1 MDEVSQQ
8 ILDLFNTSNVF
19 EKVEWVSFPNKYD
32 NQYLSFKDGWNFPV
46 CDLNDETLGSK
57 KEFKQFYRWLGERI
71 ALCLNL
77 QQNKSNEDL
86 RREYEQRRVL

>member
-32 NQYLSFKDGWNFPV
+32 NQYLSFKDSWNFPV
-46 CDLNDETLGSK
+46 CDLNDQTLGSK
-57 KEFKQFYRWLGERI
+57 KEFKQFYQWLGERI